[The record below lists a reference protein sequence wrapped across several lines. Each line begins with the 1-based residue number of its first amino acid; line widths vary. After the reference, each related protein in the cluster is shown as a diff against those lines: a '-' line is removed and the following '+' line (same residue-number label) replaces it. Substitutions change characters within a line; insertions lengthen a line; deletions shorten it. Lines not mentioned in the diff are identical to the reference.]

1 MQDRDTHQG
10 KSTERQRASKQA
22 KKKETKT
29 KKNRLYLM
37 TLTVCVRSALVS
49 NQPFNEK
56 IKTTTTKNKSD
67 TLMHMRVHVN
77 CRLSIFV
84 SFYSVLLA
92 GFAFLLFRFGNSCQ
106 FNDKKYLH
114 YVEINADRT
123 ICHMERNCF
132 FFIQIISWSIRMDVL

>member
-56 IKTTTTKNKSD
+56 IKTTTTTK
-67 TLMHMRVHVN
+67 
-77 CRLSIFV
+77 
-84 SFYSVLLA
+84 
-92 GFAFLLFRFGNSCQ
+92 
-106 FNDKKYLH
+106 
-114 YVEINADRT
+114 
-123 ICHMERNCF
+123 
-132 FFIQIISWSIRMDVL
+132 QIRHTDAYESARKL